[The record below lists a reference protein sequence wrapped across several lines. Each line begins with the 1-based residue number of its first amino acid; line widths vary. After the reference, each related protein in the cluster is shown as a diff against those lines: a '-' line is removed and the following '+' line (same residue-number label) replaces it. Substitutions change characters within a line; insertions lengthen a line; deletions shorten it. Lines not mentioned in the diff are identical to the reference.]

1 MLNIKKQSLDDL
13 TVQSD
18 NLYNDNANNI
28 ISIDADKLIEREQD
42 FKIRDERVI
51 ELMNSLVLLLL
62 QLKRQD
68 IMIYLQVVTV
78 RELVRN

>member
-42 FKIRDERVI
+42 FKIRD
-51 ELMNSLVLLLL
+51 
-62 QLKRQD
+62 
-68 IMIYLQVVTV
+68 
-78 RELVRN
+78 